1 MALLLC
7 GCGAVAEGGVW
18 AHEGALAGLG
28 RLGGAGGG
36 VDYKLFEVVG
46 EGGEEGGRGGG
57 GGGRRGGF
65 CFGSEARDDDAAGF
79 IGFGLGW
86 GLGEHGQGEESA

>member
-1 MALLLC
+1 VGFGRMRVRSR
-7 GCGAVAEGGVW
+7 GWEGW
-18 AHEGALAGLG
+18 AARGD
-28 RLGGAGGG
+28 G
-36 VDYKLFEVVG
+36 VDYELFEVVG